1 MLAQRI
7 QSSIAMF
14 LIFICTFF
22 FLDEV
27 YLQILIGLIAVI
39 ALYELGKNIF
49 KFNSVE
55 LCFFYFITTLFSY
68 WFIADIHTLD
78 DKHYLTDFPYIT
90 YSNYSNYF
98 PLYLSFFFW
107 VIYVPL
113 HMKLMFK
120 IPKILKLF
128 YGIFIISPLLFS
140 FFFLLHMEA
149 EIIFLLILVSVWI
162 SDIGAYFFGKKFGK
176 NKLSSISPGKTIEGV
191 LGALFLNTIYSLF
204 LALLTTFL
212 IFDLDEP
219 KLLPFFLYMLIGLLF
234 IFYLSVIL
242 SALGDLYE
250 SLLKRISKLKD
261 SSSLLPG
268 HGGFLDRIDGLCST
282 MPLVTLVILI
292 INQLV
297 A

>member
-1 MLAQRI
+1 MLTQRI

-22 FLDEV
+22 FLDQV

-49 KFNSVE
+49 KFNFVE

-68 WFIADIHTLD
+68 WFIADIHTL
-78 DKHYLTDFPYIT
+78 KGESIFPNIN
-90 YSNYSNYF
+90 SNNYSDYF

-140 FFFLLHMEA
+140 FFFLLETGA
-149 EIIFLLILVSVWI
+149 EIILLILFSVWI

-242 SALGDLYE
+242 STLGDLYE

-292 INQLV
+292 IFSW
-297 A
+297 